1 MFDYPHETGRTAMDL
16 IVSNTLRQYPGCKI
30 ILSHAGGTLPY
41 LIHRVAAMLPAT
53 PMTVGKS
60 YEEILK
66 EASMFYYDVALSS
79 NNATLKAL
87 YEVAQPGHV
96 LFGTDF
102 PNAPGP
108 GIQRLMANLVN
119 FDAAPEPLRA
129 VYHESALAL
138 FPRLKSFYT

>member
-1 MFDYPHETGRTAMDL
+1 MSL
-16 IVSNTLRQYPGCKI
+16 IVSDTLRQNPDCKI

-41 LIHRVAAMLPAT
+41 LIHRVAAMLPET

-60 YEEILK
+60 YEEILE
-66 EASMFYYDVALSS
+66 EASTFYYDVALSS
-79 NNATLKAL
+79 NKATLKAL

-108 GIQRLMANLVN
+108 GIRRLMVNLED
-119 FDAAPEPLRA
+119 FDAAPEPLPA
-129 VYHESALAL
+129 VYYESALAL
-138 FPRLKSFYT
+138 FPRLKSFCT